1 VQLAALVASGRRA
14 RAAALRNE
22 RRNEIARNAAR
33 KGGRQNLIMTI
44 NVALVTSEALVFGCD
59 STASMSG
66 YFLNPFGKG
75 LQLDKN
81 GKPAHDADGCYS
93 IKFKYEQLDNIV
105 TDAWG
110 GVTKMFHLA
119 DGPCQVA
126 GVTAGLASLSQRPI
140 ALIAEEFC
148 SHHKRKPTLK
158 TVDAVAKAFLKFM
171 RSEFENHYKNSKI
184 PVPLREAPEFL
195 LGGYGPNDKFPSLF
209 RVNVRDNKL
218 VNEFRGGGTGI
229 AWNAQSDV
237 VERVLRGY
245 DRQLRSAVDD
255 QLQKGIKTYTDEM
268 NKAVLDIISRILSKL
283 KQPMPKGVKTT
294 LPTVNPLTLPWDS
307 LRLDVGY
314 GNLPLQEA
322 VHFAS
327 YLVLMQ
333 SGRYRFA
340 KGVATVGGRTHVGVI
355 TKDKGFRKLNEP
367 ELAHKWTG
375 FADD

>member
-1 VQLAALVASGRRA
+1 
-14 RAAALRNE
+14 
-22 RRNEIARNAAR
+22 
-33 KGGRQNLIMTI
+33 
-44 NVALVTSEALVFGCD
+44 
-59 STASMSG
+59 
-66 YFLNPFGKG
+66 
-75 LQLDKN
+75 
-81 GKPAHDADGCYS
+81 
-93 IKFKYEQLDNIV
+93 
-105 TDAWG
+105 
-110 GVTKMFHLA
+110 MFHLA

-148 SHHKRKPTLK
+148 GRHKGKASLK
-158 TVDAVAKAFLKFM
+158 TVDAVAKSFLKFT
-171 RSEFENHYKNSKI
+171 RAEFENHYRGSKI
-184 PVPLREAPEFL
+184 PASLREAPEFL
-195 LGGYGPNDKFPSLF
+195 LGGYGPNDEFPTLF
-209 RVNVRDNKL
+209 RVNVRNNKL
-218 VNEFRGGGTGI
+218 EKEFHGGGTGI

-245 DRQLRSAVDD
+245 DRQLRAAVDN
-255 QLQKGIKTYTDEM
+255 QLQKGIKIYTDEM
-268 NKAVLDIISRILSKL
+268 NKAVLDIISQILGKL
-283 KQPMPKGVKTT
+283 KRPMPKGVKTT
-294 LPTVNPLTLPWDS
+294 LPAVNPLALPWDS

-340 KGVATVGGRTHVGVI
+340 KGVATVGRRTHVGVI

>member
-1 VQLAALVASGRRA
+1 
-14 RAAALRNE
+14 
-22 RRNEIARNAAR
+22 
-33 KGGRQNLIMTI
+33 MTI

-59 STASMSG
+59 STASTSS
-66 YFLNPFGKG
+66 YFVDPFGKG
-75 LQLDKN
+75 LEIDKQGNPARDPN
-81 GKPAHDADGCYS
+81 GFYTL
-93 IKFKYEQLDNIV
+93 KFKTADLDNVV

-119 DGPCQVA
+119 DGPSQVA

-148 SHHKRKPTLK
+148 AMLGRKQNKPR
-158 TVDAVAKAFLKFM
+158 TVDQVAKAFLAFM
-171 RSEFENHYKNSKI
+171 RKEFENHYKISKI
-184 PVPLREAPEFL
+184 PAQLREAPEFL
-195 LGGYGPNDKFPSLF
+195 LGGYGANDKFPTLF
-209 RVNVRDNKL
+209 RVKPRDNKL
-218 VNEFRGGGTGI
+218 TKEFHGGGTGI

-245 DRQLRSAVDD
+245 DRQIRTSVEK
-255 QLQKGIKTYTDEM
+255 QLQTSISDYTGEM
-268 NKAVLDIISRILSKL
+268 NKAVLDIVSKILTKL
-283 KQPMPKGVKTT
+283 KKPLPRGVKTT
-294 LPTVNPLTLPWDS
+294 LPTINPIALPWDS
-307 LRLDVGY
+307 LRLDIGY

-322 VHFAS
+322 VNFAS

-355 TKDKGFRKLNEP
+355 TKDKGFRELNEP
-367 ELAHKWTG
+367 ELAHRWTG